1 MSLPGTG
8 LHFSTTPSSTTVV
21 KRDRRAQPPATLA
34 TSSATSISLAASG
47 SSLSTRHAAAMTTT
61 ETTTAVPLTGGDPSA
76 DPNPEP
82 IEAPPPVGIWRYLP
96 SGRVMM
102 CVVGIIGSLMMYALL
117 QERIM
122 TKPYLTGLEAEGEEG
137 VYFKNSLVLVFAN
150 RLAAAFV
157 AAVVLCVRSD
167 FSELRNKAPLY
178 KYFLIS
184 FSNVIATSCQYEALK
199 WVTLPTQTLAKCA
212 KMIPV
217 MIWGTFMSGKKYGP
231 VEYLVGVFV
240 AIGCTIFLLSG
251 NISAKKAHSEDS
263 YYGLLLM
270 LGYLGFDGFTS
281 TFQEKLFAGYQMT
294 IYNQMLYVNLCSGLM
309 SIVLLGASG
318 KINDSIEFLTKY
330 PSILGDMSI
339 LSFSAVSG
347 QFAITYTIKEFGALL
362 YATIMTIRQFLSVFV
377 SNLIFRHGMTSLQ
390 WLGAVVVFAAL
401 FYKTY
406 AKANMPKTGPK
417 TDAPAEAASN
427 GGAPPSAPQ
436 AGN

>member
-1 MSLPGTG
+1 MSNPNAD
-8 LHFSTTPSSTTVV
+8 SVNAPVDQTPVEKV
-21 KRDRRAQPPATLA
+21 AMVNAEPAPT
-34 TSSATSISLAASG
+34 AA
-47 SSLSTRHAAAMTTT
+47 
-61 ETTTAVPLTGGDPSA
+61 PQ
-76 DPNPEP
+76 
-82 IEAPPPVGIWRYLP
+82 PVGIWRYLP
-96 SGRVMM
+96 SPRVMM
-102 CVVGIIGSLMMYALL
+102 CVVGIIGSLMLYALL

-122 TKPYLTGLEAEGEEG
+122 TKPYFTGDEPEGDAG
-137 VYFKNSLVLVFAN
+137 TYFKNSLVLVFAN

-157 AAVVLCVRSD
+157 ASVVLLVRAD
-167 FSELRNKAPLY
+167 YSELRNKAPLY

-217 MIWGTFMSGKKYGP
+217 MIWGTFMSGKRYGP
-231 VEYLVGVFV
+231 VEYGVAVFV
-240 AIGCTIFLLSG
+240 AIGCTVFLLSG
-251 NISAKKAHSEDS
+251 NIAAKKASSEDS

-294 IYNQMLYVNLCSGLM
+294 IYNQMMYVNLCSGLM
-309 SIVLLGASG
+309 SICFLAASG
-318 KINDSIEFLTKY
+318 KVLDSMAFIAKY
-330 PSILGDMSI
+330 PAVLGDMAI

-377 SNLIFRHGMTSLQ
+377 SNLIFRHGMTGMQ
-390 WLGAVVVFAAL
+390 WLGAVTVFGAL

-406 AKANMPKTGPK
+406 AKANKPKAGPK
-417 TDAPAEAASN
+417 TDAPT
-427 GGAPPSAPQ
+427 APPSAQ
-436 AGN
+436 QTSN